1 MRKQPIYI
9 LTEDLNFFYVLKKEL
24 DKHNIKFQIL
34 NLDAKI
40 PTISS
45 IILTTSEDFDKLKAG
60 THNTYLVYSK
70 NYDFEKYLIKV
81 IAAYRIK
88 YKKNY
93 STLTFSI
100 DPGKRLGLMIFLDDF
115 YLVSYCCLEKNILF
129 KFINKHIETFQEDNP
144 RLMDINFKLGRGVLT
159 IAFDLVKEI
168 YSFFHDR
175 NNLKVHLIDEF
186 RSSKIRFSREKGYR
200 KISKD
205 EISALILAFRYGI
218 TVEQDNYEYIFEQI
232 KNKSLKTDDFNTLKT
247 NNHEDNLLDLKE
259 VIEKVLNGEIN
270 LSSAIEMLSNNKT

>member
-45 IILTTSEDFDKLKAG
+45 IILTTSEDFDKLKVG
-60 THNTYLVYSK
+60 PHNTYLVYSK
-70 NYDFEKYLIKV
+70 NHDFEKYLIKV

-88 YKKNY
+88 YKENY

-115 YLVSYCCLEKNILF
+115 YLESYCCLEKNVLL
-129 KFINKHIETFQEDNP
+129 KFINKHIETFQDDNP
-144 RLMDINFKLGRGVLT
+144 SLIDINFKLGRGVLT

-168 YSFFHDR
+168 YSLFHDR

-186 RSSKIRFSREKGYR
+186 RSSKIRLSREKGYR

-205 EISALILAFRYGI
+205 EISALILAFRNGI
-218 TVEQDNYEYIFEQI
+218 TVDQDNYEYIFEQI

-247 NNHEDNLLDLKE
+247 NNHEDYLLDLKE

-270 LSSAIEMLSNNKT
+270 LSSAMEMLSNNKT